1 MALNFT
7 VRCNASLY
15 RETFCKLGRN
25 RLRVLLLAWLTL
37 FPLWTVRPVKS
48 QRRAIAIDPKFGVD
62 SGVAALRREVLSEQ
76 EITVKVKA
84 NHLLKK
90 HLKVFVRQ
98 WLEPGHHSRLVFQVF
113 VFYRPQLWRF

>member
-1 MALNFT
+1 VALNFT
-7 VRCNASLY
+7 VRRNISLY
-15 RETFCKLGRN
+15 SETFCKLGKN

-48 QRRAIAIDPKFGVD
+48 QRRAIAINPKFGVD

-76 EITVKVKA
+76 EIAVKVKA

-90 HLKVFVRQ
+90 HSKVFARQ
-98 WLEPGHHSRLVFQVF
+98 WLEPSHRSRLVFQDF
-113 VFYRPQLWRF
+113 EF